1 MPKLAYQG
9 GEINYEVAG
18 EGHPL
23 IFVSGLNGVARY
35 WQAQVSVFAKR
46 YKVVT
51 YDQRGTG
58 GSDRLQK
65 DFSVDQM
72 ARELAAL
79 GRHGILSVEEQEA
92 AAARSIFWP
101 CSSVPV

>member
-35 WQAQVSVFAKR
+35 WQAQVPVFAKR

-58 GSDRLQK
+58 GSDKATGTTALAVGDPLFQRLRRAMRRQGTRL
-65 DFSVDQM
+65 M
-72 ARELAAL
+72 
-79 GRHGILSVEEQEA
+79 
-92 AAARSIFWP
+92 
-101 CSSVPV
+101 